1 MEGRIQIDRFAAK
14 NFRSIQEC
22 DAELEPL
29 TFLNGANASGKTSFV
44 DAMLFVATSLRESL
58 EKAIAGRGGIRTI
71 LHQPIEL
78 PASSQFD
85 FYLSSSTGFACEFHL
100 ELRVADTWSVSVARE
115 ECRVRNPEGDR
126 HYYLVENGSVKGSEA
141 VFPAVSVDRIFLSN
155 ASGLPEFR
163 LPFDF
168 LASIGS
174 TEPTLPSFHYAMQGL
189 SRAVRRL
196 NPQAGEERGLAARFR
211 NFIKDQPQRLEI
223 IQQYLRAIA
232 PPFDRID
239 VVESSDQLS
248 LRFVE
253 KSRAGAS
260 MSFYLPQAS
269 AGLVNS
275 AEILLELF
283 ELPENGMPASAVVI
297 EEPEAL
303 LHPGAI
309 QVMRDS
315 FLEASRTRQVL
326 VTTHSPDLLDDP
338 SVPAEWIRIVHRDEA
353 GTHIDVLDPA
363 TKSVIRDKLYTPGQL
378 LRQGGLV
385 LNS

>member
-1 MEGRIQIDRFAAK
+1 
-14 NFRSIQEC
+14 
-22 DAELEPL
+22 
-29 TFLNGANASGKTSFV
+29 
-44 DAMLFVATSLRESL
+44 
-58 EKAIAGRGGIRTI
+58 
-71 LHQPIEL
+71 
-78 PASSQFD
+78 
-85 FYLSSSTGFACEFHL
+85 
-100 ELRVADTWSVSVARE
+100 
-115 ECRVRNPEGDR
+115 
-126 HYYLVENGSVKGSEA
+126 
-141 VFPAVSVDRIFLSN
+141 
-155 ASGLPEFR
+155 
-163 LPFDF
+163 
-168 LASIGS
+168 
-174 TEPTLPSFHYAMQGL
+174 MQGL

-196 NPQAGEERGLAARFR
+196 NPRAGEERGLAARFR

-239 VVESSDQLS
+239 VVESSDQLW

-283 ELPENGMPASAVVI
+283 ELPENGRPASAVVI

-378 LRQGGLV
+378 LRQGGLI

>member
-1 MEGRIQIDRFAAK
+1 MEGRILIDRFAVK
-14 NFRSIQEC
+14 NFRSIQQC
-22 DAELEPL
+22 DVRLEPL
-29 TFLNGANASGKTSFV
+29 TFFIGANASGKTSFV
-44 DAMLFVATSLRESL
+44 DAILFVASALRDSLQ
-58 EKAIAGRGGIRTI
+58 KAIANRGGIHSI
-71 LHQPIEL
+71 LHQPIDL
-78 PASSQFD
+78 PANSRFD
-85 FYLSSSTGFACEFHL
+85 FYLSSSTGFACDFHL
-100 ELRVADTWSVSVARE
+100 ELRVVEGWSVSVARE
-115 ECRVRNPEGDR
+115 ECRIRNSDGGQ
-126 HYYLVENGSVKGSEA
+126 HYYLVENGRVRGSAA

-163 LPFDF
+163 PVFDF
-168 LASIGS
+168 LASVGS
-174 TEPTLPSFHYAMQGL
+174 TEPTTPGIASLVQSLNQ
-189 SRAVRRL
+189 RVRRL
-196 NPQAGEERGLAARFR
+196 NPGGEETSLAARFR
-211 NFIKDQPQRLEI
+211 TLKESQPHRLEI

-232 PPFDRID
+232 PPFDQIEVVKAND
-239 VVESSDQLS
+239 VLW
-248 LRFVE
+248 LRFLE
-253 KSRAGAS
+253 KSRSGVS
-260 MSFYLPQAS
+260 IGFYLSQAS

-283 ELPENGMPASAVVI
+283 ELPGEGRPTAAVIV

-338 SVPAEWIRIVHRDEA
+338 SVPAEWIRVVHRDEA

>member
-1 MEGRIQIDRFAAK
+1 
-14 NFRSIQEC
+14 
-22 DAELEPL
+22 
-29 TFLNGANASGKTSFV
+29 
-44 DAMLFVATSLRESL
+44 
-58 EKAIAGRGGIRTI
+58 
-71 LHQPIEL
+71 
-78 PASSQFD
+78 
-85 FYLSSSTGFACEFHL
+85 
-100 ELRVADTWSVSVARE
+100 
-115 ECRVRNPEGDR
+115 
-126 HYYLVENGSVKGSEA
+126 
-141 VFPAVSVDRIFLSN
+141 
-155 ASGLPEFR
+155 
-163 LPFDF
+163 
-168 LASIGS
+168 
-174 TEPTLPSFHYAMQGL
+174 
-189 SRAVRRL
+189 
-196 NPQAGEERGLAARFR
+196 
-211 NFIKDQPQRLEI
+211 LEI

-232 PPFDRID
+232 PPFDQIEVYEAND
-239 VVESSDQLS
+239 ALW
-248 LRFVE
+248 LRFLE
-253 KSRAGAS
+253 KSRSGVS
-260 MSFYLPQAS
+260 IGFYLSQAS

-283 ELPENGMPASAVVI
+283 ELPGEGRPTAAVIV

-338 SVPAEWIRIVHRDEA
+338 SVPAEWIRVVHRDEA